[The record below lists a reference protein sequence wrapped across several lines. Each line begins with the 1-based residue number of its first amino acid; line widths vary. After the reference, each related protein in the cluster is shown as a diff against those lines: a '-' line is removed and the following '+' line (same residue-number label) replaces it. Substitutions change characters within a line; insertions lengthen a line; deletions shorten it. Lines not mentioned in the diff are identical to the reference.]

1 MGKPLENGDVMGI
14 NPTVSGWWFGTME
27 FYDFPYVGNNHPNR
41 LSYFSEGL
49 KPPTSDL
56 LNSYGLILIYQDLPM
71 KKNVIFHTYVSLP
84 EGDPVGWVRT
94 NPLVFWHRIIY
105 LPAKNLSF
113 FVGI

>member
-1 MGKPLENGDVMGI
+1 
-14 NPTVSGWWFGTME
+14 
-27 FYDFPYVGNNHPNR
+27 
-41 LSYFSEGL
+41 L

-56 LNSYGLILIYQDLPM
+56 LNSYGDLPGFTHE
-71 KKNVIFHTYVSLP
+71 KNVIFHTYVSLP

-94 NPLVFWHRIIY
+94 NPLVFWYWIIY